1 MTALIRAEL
10 RKLATTRT
18 TWLLAAGALALI
30 AGAVTASAAA
40 ASFTGVS
47 PARAC
52 LTMAGLAQTFAL
64 LAGSLAVTT
73 EYRHKTITPALL
85 ISPRRLPLLAA
96 KLVTLTVTGAA
107 FGLLTFGTAA
117 AIALPVLAGRHIAS
131 GLSQWQ
137 LTGILA
143 GGSAATALFAALGVG
158 IGTVVRNQVAAVI
171 TVLALLY
178 VAEPLLGFLP
188 GAGRVVQRYGLAGI
202 DSAATGTTGYP
213 AGAHLLGHYAGG
225 AVLAAYA
232 AAAMVAG
239 AVLLRRR
246 DVTA

>member
-40 ASFTGVS
+40 ATFTGVS

-143 GGSAATALFAALGVG
+143 GSGATALFAALGVG